1 VPTEKILVT
10 GATGKVG
17 RELVPLLLEAGLE
30 VRAGTR
36 DPGKARELL
45 GAEVETL
52 ELNYNWAA
60 TYDASLTWSDRV
72 FLVPPPFSPD
82 AFEAMAPFIDW
93 AVGAKVRHIVLLS
106 GMAVPRDVALR
117 RVEAHLEAQDVAHTV
132 LRPNLYMQNFHPGF
146 LSRDIREAGRIR
158 LPAGE
163 GKLSPVDVR
172 DVAEV
177 AARALTS
184 ADHHGKG
191 YILTGAET
199 FTLGEVAGILS
210 EAAGRP
216 VRYEAVSDDEF
227 RAILEEEGWRP
238 AEVEVILG
246 LFRSVREGARAAI
259 HSDVEAVLG
268 RPPRTLRDFAREAA
282 AAGAWS

>member
-1 VPTEKILVT
+1 VSTEKILVT

-17 RELVPLLLEAGLE
+17 RELVPLLLEAGVE

-36 DPGKARELL
+36 NPGKARELL
-45 GAEVETL
+45 GPDVETL

-117 RVEAHLEAQDVAHTV
+117 RVEAHLEAQDVAHTT

-146 LSRDIREAGRIR
+146 LSRDIREEGRIR
-158 LPAGE
+158 LPAGDGE
-163 GKLSPVDVR
+163 LSPVDVR

-191 YILTGAET
+191 YTLTGAEA
-199 FTLGEVAGILS
+199 FTLTEAAQVLS
-210 EAAGRP
+210 EGASRP
-216 VRYEAVSDDEF
+216 IRYNAVSDDEF
-227 RAILEEEGWRP
+227 RAILDKEGWKP
-238 AEVEVILG
+238 AEVEVVLG
-246 LFRSVREGARAAI
+246 LFRSVREGARSAV
-259 HSDVEAVLG
+259 HPDVETVLG
-268 RPPRTLRDFAREAA
+268 RSPRSLRDFAREAA